1 MNWDEYFI
9 NIAEQVKLKSKDNN
23 TKIGVVLVGKNNEI
37 VSTGYNSFP
46 RGINDDVI
54 ERQEKPEKYFWFE
67 HAERNC
73 IYNAARIGVST
84 LGTTMYMTCGI
95 SCADCARAIISAGVE
110 KIILRSGKG
119 AMSPK
124 WQESAERS
132 NQMFKEAGIIVEF
145 FY

>member
-46 RGINDDVI
+46 RGINDDVV

-110 KIILRSGKG
+110 KIVLRSGKG

-145 FY
+145 FD

>member
-46 RGINDDVI
+46 RGINDDVV
-54 ERQEKPEKYFWFE
+54 ERQDKPEKYFWFE

-110 KIILRSGKG
+110 KIVLRSGKG

-145 FY
+145 FD